1 MALQARAPAR
11 PYRADIDGLR
21 AIAVTA
27 VLVFHAF
34 PEVLPGG
41 FLGVDMFFVISGY
54 LITGLIQDAV
64 AAGGLWVAAFYARRI
79 RRIVPALLLV
89 LTASFVAGWFML
101 LPLEYRRLG
110 ENVTGGALFFAN
122 LQFVLQSVYFDRTAQ
137 TKPLLHLWSLSV
149 EEQFYLVWPFVMMWA
164 AAVRARMLPIALAI
178 AVASFAADV
187 VVIDLYSP
195 SAAFYLPFTRFWE
208 LMLGAAVCALGTRAA
223 IRSGRAASVLAA
235 GCLVIIAAS
244 IAVRIALQ
252 TDGSTPPW
260 WNLLPVLATAGLMA
274 TGAGTWAARAL
285 LGVKP
290 MVWLG
295 KISYP
300 LYLWHWP
307 LLSFLAIGT
316 LSQSSV
322 AARIA
327 ALAAALVLAQLTYV
341 FVERPIRFGPHPRRW
356 VPRLAAGLLA
366 VAALGAIDYGAA
378 GFPARIPQPL
388 RRYVVVNDDY
398 KAETRA
404 MVCSLP
410 ELIPAGAYA
419 PACYRPRRPGERS
432 IFVWGDSFAARL
444 YTGLA
449 ATYEPAVNVRQMTR
463 DQCVPLLG
471 RSQFPT
477 CNDSNAI
484 VIEKIAQYPPD
495 VVVVFAAWTEYGSYE
510 PGSSLAASVLTTIA
524 RLRAVGVKHIVFA
537 GPSPLWHAYLP
548 TLLARHWRAAP
559 AAGIPAVMND
569 GLAMSIFA
577 ADRNLRELVAR
588 AGAGYVSLTDRLCSL
603 AGCRTLTPTDP
614 PELMTADVGH
624 FTKPAALYVVPFLSL
639 RTLLR

>member
-1 MALQARAPAR
+1 MVLR

-27 VLVFHAF
+27 VVVFHAF
-34 PEVLPGG
+34 PDLLPGG
-41 FLGVDMFFVISGY
+41 FLGVDIFFVISGY
-54 LITGLIQDAV
+54 LITGLIQDAI
-64 AAGGLWVAAFYARRI
+64 AAGTFRVAAFYARRI

-89 LTASFVAGWFML
+89 LMASLIAGWFML

-110 ENVTGGALFFAN
+110 QNATGGALFFAN
-122 LQFVLQSVYFDRTAQ
+122 VQFVLQSVYFDRSSI

-164 AAVRARMLPIALAI
+164 ASVRARMLPIALGI

-187 VVIDLYSP
+187 AIVDFYSP
-195 SAAFYLPFTRFWE
+195 NAAFYLPFTRFWE
-208 LMLGAAVCALGTRAA
+208 LMLGAAVCARGVHATPRM
-223 IRSGRAASVLAA
+223 ASTIAA
-235 GCLVIIAAS
+235 GCLVIIVAS
-244 IAVRIALQ
+244 VAVSMA
-252 TDGSTPPW
+252 TPW
-260 WNLLPVLATAGLMA
+260 WNLLPTLATAGLMA
-274 TGAGTWAARAL
+274 TGGGTWAARAL

-316 LSQSSV
+316 FSESSV

-327 ALAAALVLAQLTYV
+327 AVAAALALAQLTYV
-341 FVERPIRFGPHPRRW
+341 FVERPIRFGPHPERW
-356 VPRLAAGLLA
+356 VPRLAAALLA
-366 VAALGAIDYGAA
+366 VAAIGSIVAGAA
-378 GFPARIPQPL
+378 GFPMRIPQPL

-404 MVCSLP
+404 LTCSLP

-419 PACYRPRRPGERS
+419 PACYQPRRPGERS

-463 DQCVPLLG
+463 DQCAPLLG
-471 RSQFPT
+471 RSPFPT
-477 CNDSNAI
+477 CNDSNAT

-495 VVVVFAAWTEYGSYE
+495 VVVVFAAWSEYGSYE
-510 PGSSLAASVLTTIA
+510 TGSDLAAGVQATIA
-524 RLRAVGVKHIVFA
+524 RLRAVGVKHIVVA
-537 GPSPLWHAYLP
+537 GPSPLWNEFLP
-548 TLLARHWRAAP
+548 TLIARHWRAAP
-559 AAGIPAVMND
+559 GAGIPAVMKD
-569 GLAMSIFA
+569 GLATSIFA
-577 ADRNLRELVAR
+577 ADRNLRELVPR
-588 AGAGYVSLTDRLCSL
+588 AGAVYVSLTDRLCSP
-603 AGCRTLTPTDP
+603 AGCRTLTPSDP

-624 FTKPAALYVVPFLSL
+624 FTKPAALYVVPFLPL
-639 RTLLR
+639 RALLAR